1 MVWSIVGLLN
11 GDYVSVYSDLDGRCL
26 KGTATDYSGSVV
38 FVGNGQ
44 AVMSRDELFGS
55 DKSEK

>member
-1 MVWSIVGLLN
+1 MWSIVGLRN

-26 KGTATDYSGSVV
+26 KGTATDYCGSVV

-44 AVMSRDELFGS
+44 AMMSRDELFGS